1 MEVNGGM
8 GLIRRL
14 AELGFTKGA
23 RVRVLHS
30 SSPGPVLVM
39 VKGSRIALGR
49 GVAMRVMISLQE
61 VI

>member
-1 MEVNGGM
+1 M

-30 SSPGPVLVM
+30 SPPGPVLVM